1 MRASRRLIGGL
12 LAMFRGRRLDAELE
26 EELHGFLEASVQD
39 KIARG
44 MSPEAAARA
53 ARLEIGSPAAVK
65 DRVRDVGWES
75 WVVSAWQD
83 AGYALRMFRRS
94 PGFALAAIATL
105 ALAIGANTAIFS
117 IVDAAVLRPLPFDD
131 PDELVTVSLRNP
143 ARGRTSTGM
152 TPRDFLDWREHQQV
166 FEHMSL
172 IGGGSF
178 TLLGAGEPE
187 DVRVVRATEGF
198 FDALR
203 VRPLLG
209 RLFTQDDELPGHENS
224 VILSHAFWRTHFGGA
239 PDIVGRSLR
248 LDEKTCE
255 IVGVL
260 PPGFAYPA
268 GARSEVPLFLPFTFT
283 PEYRQHGVM
292 QNMAWGA
299 QGRLRDGLTL
309 AQAEIALGQLQQAGD
324 AARQGFNKGYTEV
337 VLTPMLEGYVGKA
350 RPLMLTLLGA
360 VSIVLLIACV
370 NVANLVAAQGTTRR
384 REIAVRAALGASRAR
399 IVRQLVIESLVLSM
413 LGGVAGVALAWWGLH
428 LLRAAMPAS
437 IPRASTIGL
446 DVRVLAFTAVAALA
460 TGLVAGMLPAWQASR
475 VDPAAGFKGA
485 HSAAVAG
492 AVRFRMVLAAV
503 EVSLAMAL
511 LVGAGLFLASFAHL
525 LRVDEGFDSSGVVSF
540 GVSMP
545 MAGGNH
551 ELDGRMIPAMLD
563 AVRGVPGVTA
573 AVVADGNAPYEG
585 GFSSFPVRIAG
596 RPELG
601 APGTGDKPMIRFRKV
616 SAGFLEMLRVPVLY
630 GRGLI
635 ESDTRLSAPVAVLN
649 EAAVREFWAGRT
661 PVGDRLEIQRTHY
674 EIVGVVGDM
683 RYSGPTAAAVPEVFL
698 PYEQTPYR
706 GGTFLLRAGDHPLT
720 MLPAVKAAIWSVN
733 PRLPITDVRT
743 AEDLFGRATAGRRF
757 NMLLMSIFA
766 VLALAIATTGV
777 YGMLAFL
784 VNHRTREIG
793 VRMALGADPRDVVAL
808 FLRQGTAI
816 VLVGVSAGLGG
827 AWWLAR
833 SVEAFLFE
841 VRPRDPLVFG
851 LMACCLTVVGVTASW
866 IPARRASRID
876 PLISLRAE

>member
-1 MRASRRLIGGL
+1 MRAPRRLIGGL
-12 LAMFRGRRLDAELE
+12 RAMFQRRRLDAELE
-26 EELHGFLEASVQD
+26 EELRGFLEASVQD

-44 MSPEAAARA
+44 LSPDAAERA

-94 PGFALAAIATL
+94 PGFALAAITTL
-105 ALAIGANTAIFS
+105 ALGIGATTAIFS
-117 IVDAAVLRPLPFDD
+117 IVDAAVLRPLPFED
-131 PDELVTVSLRNP
+131 PERLVTVSFRNP
-143 ARGRTSTGM
+143 ATGRRSTGM
-152 TPRDFLDWREHQQV
+152 MPRDFLDWREHQEV
-166 FEHMSL
+166 FEHLSL
-172 IGGGSF
+172 TGGGRF

-198 FDALR
+198 FEMLR

-209 RLFTQDDELPGHENS
+209 RLFTREDELPGRGNS

-248 LDEKTCE
+248 LDETTYE
-255 IVGVL
+255 VVGVL
-260 PPGFAYPA
+260 PPDFTYPA
-268 GARSEVPLFLPFTFT
+268 GARVPIPLFLPFTFT
-283 PEYRQHGVM
+283 AEYRQHGVL
-292 QNMAWGA
+292 QSMAWSA
-299 QGRLRDGLTL
+299 EGRLRPGVTS
-309 AQAEIALGQLQQAGD
+309 AQAEIALGQFQKSVD
-324 AARQGFNKGYTEV
+324 AAKQGSNKGYTVV
-337 VLTPMLEGYVGKA
+337 VLTPMLDDYVGAA
-350 RPLMLTLLGA
+350 RPLMIMLLGA

-370 NVANLVAAQGTTRR
+370 NVANLVIAHGTTRG
-384 REIAVRAALGASRAR
+384 REIAVRAALGASRGRLA
-399 IVRQLVIESLVLSM
+399 RQLLAESLVLSII
-413 LGGVAGVALAWWGLH
+413 GAAAGVAIAWWALNA
-428 LLRAAMPAS
+428 LRSAMPGS

-446 DVRVLAFTAVAALA
+446 DVRVLTFSALVALA
-460 TGLVAGMLPAWQASR
+460 TGVISGLVPAWHASR
-475 VDPAAGFKGA
+475 VDLSAGFRDARASAGGA
-485 HSAAVAG
+485 A
-492 AVRFRMVLAAV
+492 RFRLVLAAV
-503 EVSLAMAL
+503 EVSLAMTL
-511 LVGAGLFLASFAHL
+511 LVGAGLFLASFAQL

-540 GVSMP
+540 GVSVP
-545 MAGGNH
+545 MAGGDH
-551 ELDGRMIPAMLD
+551 ESDGRMIPAMLE

-601 APGTGDKPMIRFRKV
+601 GPGTGEKPMIRFRQV

-635 ESDTRLSAPVAVLN
+635 ESDMRLSAPVAVLN

-661 PVGDRLEIQRTHY
+661 PVGDRLAIRGVHY

-683 RYSGPTAAAVPEVFL
+683 RYGGPTAAAVPEVFL
-698 PYEQTPYR
+698 PYEQTTYH
-706 GGTFLLRAGDHPLT
+706 GGTFLVRAGDHPLT

-733 PRLPITDVRT
+733 PQVPITDVRT
-743 AEDLFGRATAGRRF
+743 ADDLFGRATAGRRF
-757 NMLLMSIFA
+757 NLLLMSIFA

-808 FLRQGTAI
+808 FLKQGTAI
-816 VLVGVSAGLGG
+816 VFVGVGAGLVG

-833 SVEAFLFE
+833 TVEAFLFE
-841 VRPRDPLVFG
+841 VRPRDPLLFG
-851 LMACCLTVVGVTASW
+851 LTACCLALAGVTACW